1 MQYKG
6 LKNKGV
12 IKSMDLDISKRIKH
26 LYPQLGKQSKKLADY
41 IIENGSKL
49 SAITVSELANQS
61 DVSIATVSR
70 FPQQLGY
77 SSFSQ
82 FKWSMV
88 NDLAATSSVQEV
100 EAEDAPKVVA
110 KKTLE
115 SNIETLNGTF
125 NLMQGKD
132 LENARDLLVH
142 AKNIEFFGLGGSNIV
157 ALDAYHKFL
166 RVPLNVLHDSEYHMA
181 LMQSTRM
188 DKNDCA
194 VVISHTGNDSDTL
207 LLAESLKNNHV
218 PMIVIT
224 SFPESPLASYG
235 DVKFFSISEDSKFR
249 SEALLSLTS
258 QLAINDC
265 LYMLT
270 AQYFG
275 KKADKV
281 LANMRK
287 TILKK
292 HPENN

>member
-1 MQYKG
+1 
-6 LKNKGV
+6 
-12 IKSMDLDISKRIKH
+12 MDLDIEKRIKH
-26 LYPQLGKQSKKLADY
+26 LYPQLGRQSKKLADY
-41 IIENGSKL
+41 ILKNGANL
-49 SAITVSELANQS
+49 SAITVAELANKC
-61 DVSIATVSR
+61 DVSVATVSR

-88 NDLAATSSVQEV
+88 NDLSSTASVQEV
-100 EAEDAPKVVA
+100 KQEDSPKVVA

-125 NLMQGKD
+125 NLMQEKD
-132 LENARDLLVH
+132 LKEALDLLVH
-142 AKNIEFFGLGGSNIV
+142 ANRIEFFGLGGSNIV

-181 LMQSTRM
+181 LMQSTRL
-188 DKNDCA
+188 NQRDCA
-194 VVISHTGNDSDTL
+194 VVIFHTGNDSDTL
-207 LLAESLKNNHV
+207 LLADSLKNNHV

-224 SFPESPLASYG
+224 SFPESPLANYG
-235 DVKFFSISEDSKFR
+235 DVKFFSISEDSKYR

-265 LYMLT
+265 LYTLT

-275 KKADKV
+275 KKADRV
-281 LANMRK
+281 LSNMRK
-287 TILKK
+287 TILQK
-292 HPENN
+292 HPGSN

>member
-1 MQYKG
+1 
-6 LKNKGV
+6 
-12 IKSMDLDISKRIKH
+12 MDLDIEKRIKH
-26 LYPQLGKQSKKLADY
+26 LYPQLGRQSKKLADY
-41 IIENGSKL
+41 ILKNGANL
-49 SAITVSELANQS
+49 SAITVAELANKC
-61 DVSIATVSR
+61 DVSVATVSR

-88 NDLAATSSVQEV
+88 NDLSSTASVQEV
-100 EAEDAPKVVA
+100 KQEDSPKVVA

-125 NLMQGKD
+125 NLMQEKD
-132 LENARDLLVH
+132 LKEALDLLVH
-142 AKNIEFFGLGGSNIV
+142 ANRIEFFGLGGSNIV

-181 LMQSTRM
+181 LMQSMRL
-188 DKNDCA
+188 NQRDCA
-194 VVISHTGNDSDTL
+194 VVIFHTGNDSDTL
-207 LLAESLKNNHV
+207 LLADSLKNNHV

-224 SFPESPLASYG
+224 SFPESPLANYG
-235 DVKFFSISEDSKFR
+235 DVKFFSISEDSKYR

-265 LYMLT
+265 LYTLT

-275 KKADKV
+275 KKADRV
-281 LANMRK
+281 LSNMRK
-287 TILKK
+287 TILQK
-292 HPENN
+292 HPGSN

>member
-1 MQYKG
+1 
-6 LKNKGV
+6 
-12 IKSMDLDISKRIKH
+12 MDLDIEKRIKH
-26 LYPQLGKQSKKLADY
+26 LYPQLGRQSKKLADY
-41 IIENGSKL
+41 ILKNGAKL
-49 SAITVSELANQS
+49 SAITVAELANKC
-61 DVSIATVSR
+61 DVSVATVSR

-88 NDLAATSSVQEV
+88 NDLSSTASVQEV
-100 EAEDAPKVVA
+100 KQEDSPKVVA

-125 NLMQGKD
+125 NLMQEKD
-132 LENARDLLVH
+132 LKEALDLLVH
-142 AKNIEFFGLGGSNIV
+142 ANRIAFFGLGGSNIV

-181 LMQSTRM
+181 LMQSTRL
-188 DKNDCA
+188 NQRDCA

-207 LLAESLKNNHV
+207 LLADSLKNNHV

-224 SFPESPLASYG
+224 SFPESPLANYG
-235 DVKFFSISEDSKFR
+235 DVKFFSISEDSKYR

-265 LYMLT
+265 LYTLT

-275 KKADKV
+275 KKADRV
-281 LANMRK
+281 LSNMRK
-287 TILKK
+287 TILQK
-292 HPENN
+292 HPGSN